1 MVIKRNTPGET
12 NQMTNMKP
20 IRVGTILKTNLGTAV
35 WNGRVWVYGK

>member
-12 NQMTNMKP
+12 NQMKP
-20 IRVGTILKTNLGTAV
+20 IRVGTILNTKRGTAR